1 MCLLT
6 FQIPNRILKFERP
19 NEFSVGVAAR
29 LPEAYKRF
37 WYEWKKQ
44 KSAPV
49 HYIPEPG
56 KWKRNPETEE
66 VYVACNI
73 LLAKE
78 LMINIFKIT
87 ICHTVMSH
95 SPQKIPTFQRTCCP
109 HLLDSLPLRRKQ

>member
-19 NEFSVGVAAR
+19 DEFSVGVAAR

-44 KSAPV
+44 KPAPV

-73 LLAKE
+73 LPAKE
-78 LMINIFKIT
+78 LT
-87 ICHTVMSH
+87 I
-95 SPQKIPTFQRTCCP
+95 QYF
-109 HLLDSLPLRRKQ
+109 